1 MPRKKQKE
9 DFKVEVTQTLDSH
22 KLKKKLYI
30 GYNTRLVIYLLLFI
44 SFLGFGIYYCLESIN
59 FKKQESIQYKENSNL
74 DYKVYLKDNE
84 FYESPYLGKDMI
96 YIASLI
102 DSIKVDF
109 NYLFSIDMDSNVDF
123 TYGIY
128 GKLIIADESGQNTY
142 FEKEYNLLD
151 SKKVS
156 MENAKSKEIAESIS
170 IDYDYYNRLANDFKM
185 SYAVDTTSYLKVYL
199 KIMKINAS
207 TEEKFALNDNDEL
220 VITIPLSEKSIEIKM
235 DYTNLNETSQILAN
249 SSLAVDDKTELV
261 ISVVLLIGSL
271 IFFVKLLQLLSL
283 LKVRKNK
290 FDKYINKLLVEYD
303 RLIVETVSSPN
314 LSDNNVI
321 KIKKFEELLDV
332 RDNLK
337 LPIMYY
343 NLTSHHKAY
352 FYVKHNNDIF
362 LLTVKAVDLEK

>member
-1 MPRKKQKE
+1 MPRKKATD
-9 DFKVEVTQTLDSH
+9 DFKVEVTQTLESH
-22 KLKKKLYI
+22 KLRKTLYI
-30 GYNTRLVIYLLLFI
+30 GYNTRLVIYILLFL
-44 SFLGFGIYYCLESIN
+44 SFLGFGVYYCIESIN
-59 FKKQESIQYKENSNL
+59 FKKEESIQYKENSNL
-74 DYKVYLKDNE
+74 DYKVYLKENE

-102 DSIKVDF
+102 DSINVDF
-109 NYLFSIDMDSNVDF
+109 HYLFSIDMESNIDF

-151 SKKVS
+151 NRTIS
-156 MENAKSKEIAESIS
+156 MEEAKSKEIVENIS

-199 KIMKINAS
+199 KINKKNAQ
-207 TEEKFALNDNDEL
+207 TESKFNLEDSDEL
-220 VITIPLSEKSIEIKM
+220 AITIPLSEKSIEIKM
-235 DYTNLNETSQILAN
+235 DYTNLNETSQILAD
-249 SSLAVDDKTELV
+249 SSFAIEDKTELV
-261 ISVVLLIGSL
+261 IAIVLLTGSL
-271 IFFVKLLQLLSL
+271 ISFVKLFQLLSL

-290 FDKYINKLLVEYD
+290 FDKYIKKLLVEYD
-303 RLIVETVSSPN
+303 RLIVETASAPN
-314 LSDNNVI
+314 LTANNVI

-343 NLTSHHKAY
+343 NLTNHQKAY

-362 LLTVKAVDLEK
+362 LVTIKAVDLEK